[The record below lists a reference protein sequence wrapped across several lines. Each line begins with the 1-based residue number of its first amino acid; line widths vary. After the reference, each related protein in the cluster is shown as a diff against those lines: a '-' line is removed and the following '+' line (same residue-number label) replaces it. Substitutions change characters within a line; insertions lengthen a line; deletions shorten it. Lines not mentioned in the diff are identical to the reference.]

1 MWEKEETAATWKST
15 LLQDFHPKNNTPPP
29 AECTASLP
37 LVEIEGRWWVIISH
51 LMEDNTSLGK

>member
-37 LVEIEGRWWVIISH
+37 LVEIEGR
-51 LMEDNTSLGK
+51 